1 MGKIPPIVTV
11 VIGVVLI
18 LGLSAACLFTLI
30 KPRTEELKAA
40 QEAFAQAEQKA
51 NTLEKV
57 RQENAQAVRDWLKA
71 QADLEKLMAMRST
84 PVSFY
89 EPITAWVALWQE
101 YRVTLPRAVER
112 FIEASG
118 VRIVSGTSVPAPP
131 GAPPPPPS
139 NGYMRIPESTVQVVV
154 QGTLAQIERLYRSIG
169 KFQRIMTI
177 SGLNLSST
185 GNGDLIT
192 ATIPMDFYL
201 LVEVPP
207 GAAAAPAAAGP
218 MGGPAPGPQA
228 APPPPGPKAGGEEG
242 GEEAPGAK
250 VGRKGGEGLE

>member
-18 LGLSAACLFTLI
+18 IGLSVACIFTLI
-30 KPRTEELKAA
+30 KPRAEELKAA
-40 QEAFAQAEQKA
+40 QEELAKAEQEASK
-51 NTLEKV
+51 LERV
-57 RQENAQAVRDWLKA
+57 RAENAQAVRDWLKA

-84 PVSFY
+84 PISFY

-101 YRVTLPRAVER
+101 YRVTLPRAIER
-112 FIEASG
+112 FIKASG
-118 VRIVSGTSVPAPP
+118 LRIVSGTSIPAPP

-154 QGTLAQIERLYRSIG
+154 QGTLAQIERFYRTIG
-169 KFQRIMTI
+169 KFQRIVTI

-207 GAAAAPAAAGP
+207 TAAAPAAAP
-218 MGGPAPGPQA
+218 MGGPTPPGPQA
-228 APPPPGPKAGGEEG
+228 GPPAPGPKAPAEEEG
-242 GEEAPGAK
+242 EAPGAK
-250 VGRKGGEGLE
+250 TGRKGGEGLE